1 MRPRVHVLLSRIE
14 VVSMSKKPEH
24 TQTVP
29 VIGEGATLG
38 VIGAGVMGQTL
49 LRGLLSGK
57 LIAHDRVWAG
67 DKNPSTCDAASQ
79 ALGIAVES
87 DFHARVSGADLI
99 LLCVKTQR
107 RASGAGHLRNAG
119 LRRETLLISILA
131 GVRHRPAWSR
141 CSAPRIPW
149 SAPCPTPPRWSGRA

>member
-1 MRPRVHVLLSRIE
+1 
-14 VVSMSKKPEH
+14 MSKKPEH
-24 TQTVP
+24 TQSAS

-67 DKNPSTCDAASQ
+67 DKNPATCDAASQ

-87 DFHARVSGADLI
+87 DFHARVPGADDAE
-99 LLCVKTQR
+99 R
-107 RASGAGHLRNAG
+107 GA
-119 LRRETLLISILA
+119 LA
-131 GVRHRPAWSR
+131 DHGYSLGMFWFFRH
-141 CSAPRIPW
+141 
-149 SAPCPTPPRWSGRA
+149 